1 MPELLNPAPVAHL
14 RHLLR
19 AHSPLVHC
27 MTNDVVQTFTA
38 NVLLA
43 VGASPAMVIDPRE
56 AAQFAAIADALLIN
70 VGTLT
75 EDRAVAMRAAVE
87 HARQAGKPWTLDPV
101 AVGALTVRT
110 AFCHE
115 LLALQPAAIRGNA
128 SEILALAGMSAGG
141 RGVDTTDTAAAA
153 LPAAQALARRLA
165 TVVAVTGEVDYVT
178 DGERVLSVAGGQSA
192 DDPGGGHRLRA
203 VGGGGGERGATGRPA
218 GKRGRRLRADEAG
231 RGDRRP
237 SGRPRQLY
245 SGVSRR
251 AVSGGAGMKRINALT
266 IAGTDPSGGAGIQAD
281 LKTFSALGAYGCSA
295 ITALVAQN
303 TRGVQSV
310 YRIEPDFVAA
320 QLDSVFSDVRIDTT
334 KIGMLAETDIVEAV
348 AERLARYRVANVVL
362 DTVMLAKS
370 GDPLLSA
377 SAVETLRQRLLPQVS
392 LITPNLPEAAALLDA
407 PHARNEREMLEQGRA
422 LLALGCGAV
431 LMKGGHLDDAES
443 PDWLFTREGEQRFT
457 APRVQTK
464 NTHGTGCTLSAA
476 LAALRPRHA
485 DWAATVIE
493 AKAWLSA
500 ALAQAD
506 SLEVGHGIGPVHH
519 FHAWW

>member
-1 MPELLNPAPVAHL
+1 M
-14 RHLLR
+14 
-19 AHSPLVHC
+19 
-27 MTNDVVQTFTA
+27 
-38 NVLLA
+38 
-43 VGASPAMVIDPRE
+43 
-56 AAQFAAIADALLIN
+56 
-70 VGTLT
+70 
-75 EDRAVAMRAAVE
+75 
-87 HARQAGKPWTLDPV
+87 
-101 AVGALTVRT
+101 
-110 AFCHE
+110 
-115 LLALQPAAIRGNA
+115 
-128 SEILALAGMSAGG
+128 
-141 RGVDTTDTAAAA
+141 
-153 LPAAQALARRLA
+153 
-165 TVVAVTGEVDYVT
+165 
-178 DGERVLSVAGGQSA
+178 
-192 DDPGGGHRLRA
+192 
-203 VGGGGGERGATGRPA
+203 
-218 GKRGRRLRADEAG
+218 
-231 RGDRRP
+231 
-237 SGRPRQLY
+237 
-245 SGVSRR
+245 
-251 AVSGGAGMKRINALT
+251 
-266 IAGTDPSGGAGIQAD
+266 
-281 LKTFSALGAYGCSA
+281 
-295 ITALVAQN
+295 AQN

-476 LAALRPRHA
+476 LAALRP
-485 DWAATVIE
+485 DIATRTETLQQAMAQIAPQVS
-493 AKAWLSA
+493 AGDMVLLSPA
-500 ALAQAD
+500 CASLDQFRNFEQRGDVFAQLARE
-506 SLEVGHGIGPVHH
+506 LG
-519 FHAWW
+519 

>member
-1 MPELLNPAPVAHL
+1 
-14 RHLLR
+14 
-19 AHSPLVHC
+19 
-27 MTNDVVQTFTA
+27 
-38 NVLLA
+38 
-43 VGASPAMVIDPRE
+43 
-56 AAQFAAIADALLIN
+56 
-70 VGTLT
+70 
-75 EDRAVAMRAAVE
+75 
-87 HARQAGKPWTLDPV
+87 
-101 AVGALTVRT
+101 
-110 AFCHE
+110 
-115 LLALQPAAIRGNA
+115 
-128 SEILALAGMSAGG
+128 
-141 RGVDTTDTAAAA
+141 
-153 LPAAQALARRLA
+153 
-165 TVVAVTGEVDYVT
+165 
-178 DGERVLSVAGGQSA
+178 
-192 DDPGGGHRLRA
+192 
-203 VGGGGGERGATGRPA
+203 
-218 GKRGRRLRADEAG
+218 
-231 RGDRRP
+231 
-237 SGRPRQLY
+237 
-245 SGVSRR
+245 
-251 AVSGGAGMKRINALT
+251 MKRINALT
-266 IAGTDPSGGAGIQAD
+266 IAGTDPSGGAGIRAD
-281 LKTFSALGAYGCSA
+281 LKTFSALGPMAARRSPPR
-295 ITALVAQN
+295 VAQN

-493 AKAWLSA
+493 AKAAVGGSGAGRLSGGRPRYRA
-500 ALAQAD
+500 GAPFPRTVVNGSATGQQNLLKKWPPA
-506 SLEVGHGIGPVHH
+506 GK
-519 FHAWW
+519 